1 MPGGIRNVDSL
12 RNKPKVTELME
23 AGRGELTDL
32 SGNAK
37 VELEWKLNEDAIKD
51 KIFKI
56 TINGE
61 EAYIDLEEWVFYQR
75 IMF

>member
-1 MPGGIRNVDSL
+1 MGGIRDVSHL
-12 RNKPKVTELME
+12 RNKPQVNDLM
-23 AGRGELTDL
+23 AVGRGELTDQ

-37 VELEWKLNEDAIKD
+37 VELDWKLNEDAIRD
-51 KIFKI
+51 KVFKI

-61 EAYIDLEEWVFYQR
+61 EAYIDLEELMFYQR

>member
-1 MPGGIRNVDSL
+1 MGGIRDVSNL
-12 RNKPKVTELME
+12 RNKPQVNDLMS

-32 SGNAK
+32 SGHAK
-37 VELEWKLNEDAIKD
+37 VELDWKLNEDAIRD
-51 KIFKI
+51 KVFKI

-61 EAYIDLEEWVFYQR
+61 EAYIDLEELMFYQR